1 MDGFVKFT
9 PDPKLKLMDQ
19 VVQVL
24 RYHHYAYRTEKIYC
38 EWIVR
43 FLKFYNS
50 YVNPYLPIVNKSETY
65 PVTT

>member
-9 PDPKLKLMDQ
+9 PNPNLKLMDQ

-24 RYHHYAYRTEKIYC
+24 RYHHYAYRIEKIYC

-43 FLKFYNS
+43 FLKFYN
-50 YVNPYLPIVNKSETY
+50 YEKWKLFAFV
-65 PVTT
+65 